1 MVRREAIP
9 ADFVDFMDYAVEMLD
24 SPEEDDRSLV
34 DLDDGLQWENGYGG
48 RAEGRFTFVFFPEG
62 RDERWTIVLD
72 EDSVRGI
79 AAGTVVDFEV
89 DAEPFV
95 AQRTSRTAQLAAALA
110 PPPAPAVAILRALV
124 DRALVALA
132 PRARLET
139 VADKLERPLFDLL
152 DHPSLDDETR
162 AAAIVELLVDLPGV
176 DDVFG
181 EDAEI
186 LAETRKHAR
195 D

>member
-1 MVRREAIP
+1 ME
-9 ADFVDFMDYAVEMLD
+9 YAVEMLD

-34 DLDDGLQWENGYGG
+34 DIDDGLQWENGYGG

-72 EDSVRGI
+72 EAGVRGI
-79 AAGTVVDFEV
+79 ADAEVVDFEV

-110 PPPAPAVAILRALV
+110 PPPPPAVQILRALV
-124 DRALVALA
+124 DKELVALA

-152 DHPSLDDETR
+152 DLPSLDDEAR